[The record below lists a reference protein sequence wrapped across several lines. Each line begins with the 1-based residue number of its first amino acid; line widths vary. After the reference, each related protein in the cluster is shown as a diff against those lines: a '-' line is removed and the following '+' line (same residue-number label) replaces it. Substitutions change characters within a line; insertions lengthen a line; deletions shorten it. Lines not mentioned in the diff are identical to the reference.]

1 MRYDHQWNRAQAR
14 AGRGRGWK
22 KYPAP
27 QDRQRG
33 RSWLRIGT
41 IAVIG
46 LAAGLTI
53 ARGISDADRSHYDRL
68 LSSVDITPPDAPS
81 PPRG

>member
-1 MRYDHQWNRAQAR
+1 
-14 AGRGRGWK
+14 
-22 KYPAP
+22 
-27 QDRQRG
+27 
-33 RSWLRIGT
+33 LRIAA

-68 LSSVDITPPDAPS
+68 LSSVDITPPDVPS
-81 PPRG
+81 PPLG